1 MRPIGAPFVLPRP
14 SRVTGWV
21 AAKARSPRIGGGDAQ
36 RVLSQYGVDLI
47 GRPSN
52 LTLTWRNR
60 LVVVRTT
67 AGRKVLKQYRET
79 SNVDTIAH
87 EHSIID
93 HLESRRFPCTRLDRT
108 PGGES
113 VVDVDGRWFASFAFE
128 PGRHLAATYVTPGHR
143 RVLTEGVG
151 RTLARLH
158 DELVGFE
165 PGGSHHLARDPDGA
179 GERDLRWH
187 LTALERLS
195 DEPDA
200 PRDDGT
206 ERDVRFLREQADRL
220 RVDLVEAGSRVEDAG
235 LPRLVIHGDYG
246 THNLL
251 FRKDGTAVVHDFELA
266 RYDWRLLD
274 LVIASLR
281 LRPELQA
288 ALIAGYRAE
297 GDIPRDELRL
307 LPWLWRYHLL
317 SGAVRSWSAFGE
329 LGGPARLST
338 ARARLVRATA
348 GPSAVL
354 TQW

>member
-1 MRPIGAPFVLPRP
+1 
-14 SRVTGWV
+14 
-21 AAKARSPRIGGGDAQ
+21 
-36 RVLSQYGVDLI
+36 VDLI
-47 GRPSN
+47 GRPAN

-67 AGRKVLKQYRET
+67 AGRKVLKEYRET
-79 SNVDTIAH
+79 SNLQTIAH

-93 HLESRRFPCTRLDRT
+93 HLERRRFPCTRLDHT
-108 PGGES
+108 AGGES
-113 VVDVDGRWFASFAFE
+113 VVVVDARWFASFAFE

-143 RVLTEGVG
+143 RTLTEGVG

-158 DELVGFE
+158 DQLEGFE
-165 PGGSHHLARDPDGA
+165 PRGSHHLARDPDGA
-179 GERDLRWH
+179 GDRDLRWH
-187 LTALERLS
+187 LEALDRLRE
-195 DEPDA
+195 EPGTPA
-200 PRDDGT
+200 DDGT
-206 ERDVRFLREQADRL
+206 ERDLRLLREQADGL
-220 RVDLVEAGSRVEDAG
+220 RADLVEAGSRVEEAG
-235 LPRLVIHGDYG
+235 LPRLVIHGDFG

-288 ALIAGYRAE
+288 ALIAGYRT
-297 GDIPRDELRL
+297 GSDIADVELRL

-317 SGAVRSWSAFGE
+317 SGAVRSWHVYGE
-329 LGGPARLST
+329 LGSPARLAT
-338 ARARLVRATA
+338 ARARLLRAAA
-348 GPSAVL
+348 GPSAAL